1 MFGLSIC
8 ILQYILTLAEEG
20 RYETLKEFTTSKIQL
35 FEDFRNEHVMNY
47 LRDALDD
54 GFFDGAV
61 SDLFEIMRAHDLT
74 FAKKSDNEDCED

>member
-1 MFGLSIC
+1 MLQNVDFEYLSF
-8 ILQYILTLAEEG
+8 LFAEAVG
-20 RYETLKEFTTSKIQL
+20 FV
-35 FEDFRNEHVMNY
+35 N
-47 LRDALDD
+47 